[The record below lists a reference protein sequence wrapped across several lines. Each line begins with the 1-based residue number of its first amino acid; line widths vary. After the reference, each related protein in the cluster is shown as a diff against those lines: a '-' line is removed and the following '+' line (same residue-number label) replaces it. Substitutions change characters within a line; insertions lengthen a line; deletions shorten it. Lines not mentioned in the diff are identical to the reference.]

1 MLDAGT
7 GSGVIAVAAAKLG
20 FEPVFALDVDPD
32 AIEAASATASR
43 NGVRIEV
50 RQADVLVDELP
61 KADLVIANIEL
72 RAVEALLARRP
83 ASRAITSGY
92 LPNERPR
99 AAGWERVS
107 RFELDG
113 WVADL
118 LAFS

>member
-1 MLDAGT
+1 M
-7 GSGVIAVAAAKLG
+7 V
-20 FEPVFALDVDPD
+20 
-32 AIEAASATASR
+32 
-43 NGVRIEV
+43 
-50 RQADVLVDELP
+50 
-61 KADLVIANIEL
+61 ANIEL

-83 ASRAITSGY
+83 APRAITSGY
-92 LPNERPR
+92 LAHERPR